1 MRFSETVK
9 GEKSITGVPMEK
21 RDLIAVIC
29 PCINGPVSEIIRGIS
44 SQAMTCN
51 TDTAVFSVLSDTDN
65 ENKNRRCEENI
76 YSLIN
81 FDMVSGVIFLEEEFW
96 SERLR
101 GMITDACFACG
112 FSNLS
117 HFYHLFRNKFDCSP
131 KKYKEKS
138 TEEN

>member
-1 MRFSETVK
+1 MLLRDRKRRKIHNRSADGKK
-9 GEKSITGVPMEK
+9 GSHSGYLPLHKRSGIRDNSWYFITGY
-21 RDLIAVIC
+21 DLQYRYSI
-29 PCINGPVSEIIRGIS
+29 
-44 SQAMTCN
+44 
-51 TDTAVFSVLSDTDN
+51 FSVLSDTDN
-65 ENKNRRCEENI
+65 ENKNRRFEENI

-101 GMITDACFACG
+101 GMITDACFAFG

>member
-1 MRFSETVK
+1 MK
-9 GEKSITGVPMEK
+9 K

-44 SQAMTCN
+44 SQAINCN
-51 TDTAVFSVLSDTDN
+51 TDVAVFSVFSDTDS
-65 ENKNRRCEENI
+65 EDKNRRCEENI

-101 GMITDACFACG
+101 GMITE
-112 FSNLS
+112 L
-117 HFYHLFRNKFDCSP
+117 L
-131 KKYKEKS
+131 KEKCTVPVITTGS
-138 TEEN
+138 FSGKNCLTSGIPSYNSDGIYIVQINIKNIKIHIDKLI